1 MTIAVIALAA
11 AFAALAVVGLTTL
24 GSRRA
29 RRESEQRVRRALG
42 EMGHKMEALSGEL
55 ADAIER
61 AQDDGPRT
69 PAIDG
74 LGPSLDLDEVLAQ
87 TVDAAA
93 ALPGADASVVRA
105 QPPDG
110 PPLVVARGISAAR
123 GEAQAITG
131 PPDGM
136 PVRAVALSYHYR
148 PGVEHEQP
156 LRSAIAVPLET
167 KEHQLGFL
175 AVYSRSVDAPIG
187 PEDFGTLEAI
197 ADQAGRAIE
206 QAPRCGEAPRQDGRD
221 ALTGL
226 HNRSAFHETL
236 ARDVA
241 RAHRHEARLA
251 LCVLDVDDFK
261 TVNDRLGQL
270 GGDTV
275 LARVAESVLTSVGD
289 AGLACR
295 IGGDEFAVILHAAGR
310 TDAEALFVRVQATL
324 RRAPAEQAPGLTV
337 SGGIT
342 ELRHDDDALALFER
356 AEAALGRAKA
366 GGKGKAS

>member
-61 AQDDGPRT
+61 VQDDGRRT
-69 PAIDG
+69 PAIDA
-74 LGPSLDLDEVLAQ
+74 LGHVLDLDEVLAR

-93 ALPGADASVVRA
+93 SLPGADASVVRA

-148 PGVEHEQP
+148 PGLEHEQP

-206 QAPRCGEAPRQDGRD
+206 KAPCGEARRQDGRD

-261 TVNDRLGQL
+261 TVNDTLGQL
-270 GGDTV
+270 GGDAV

-324 RRAPAEQAPGLTV
+324 RRTPAAQAPGLTL